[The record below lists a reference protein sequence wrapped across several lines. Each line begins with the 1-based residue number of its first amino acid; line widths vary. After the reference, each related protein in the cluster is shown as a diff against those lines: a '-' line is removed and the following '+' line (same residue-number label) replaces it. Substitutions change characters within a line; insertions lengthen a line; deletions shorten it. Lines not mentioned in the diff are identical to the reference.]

1 MEWVWIW
8 IAVVVVVVVWR
19 LTRVR
24 ETPGR
29 PPRSGSAVRSV
40 GPVNAAAAGV
50 ALAVPPL
57 PPAGSGG
64 LLHPD
69 NPDGAFM
76 DGYAAGRFTERWEQR
91 STAADSARASR
102 PEPTWAE
109 VGDEDDEALD
119 NGSGRDEWGGSRS
132 NRPGA
137 SARRSHD
144 VWSDPDDAF
153 HDDSSDDW

>member
-8 IAVVVVVVVWR
+8 IAVVVVVVWR

-29 PPRSGSAVRSV
+29 PTLSGSAVRSAR
-40 GPVNAAAAGV
+40 PVNPAATGG

-76 DGYAAGRFTERWEQR
+76 DGYVAGRFTERWEQG
-91 STAADSARASR
+91 STAPHSVRANG

-109 VGDEDDEALD
+109 VGDDDDEALD
-119 NGSGRDEWGGSRS
+119 DGSGKDEWGGSRS
-132 NRPGA
+132 NGPGA
-137 SARRSHD
+137 SAQRSHD

-153 HDDSSDDW
+153 HDDLSDDW